1 MADQWAGA
9 LYLAPV
15 VVAALVAWAV
25 TRPGKKK
32 ASTRTDMDETG
43 DATAPVIPLS
53 RTSTYDGVERRTGSR
68 RPAAKNVT
76 KNVNKNP
83 ANAHPTLL
91 HAALSSH
98 LSAVSRPSRNASN
111 ATTAASAAN
120 AAGLAAFNSARLV
133 SSRRPT
139 RIPRRPSHR
148 CPRKP

>member
-1 MADQWAGA
+1 M
-9 LYLAPV
+9 
-15 VVAALVAWAV
+15 
-25 TRPGKKK
+25 
-32 ASTRTDMDETG
+32 
-43 DATAPVIPLS
+43 APVIPLS
-53 RTSTYDGVERRTGSR
+53 RTTAYDGVERRTGRR
-68 RPAAKNVT
+68 RPAAKPTTNVT
-76 KNVNKNP
+76 KNGTKNA
-83 ANAHPTLL
+83 ANAHPTLF

-120 AAGLAAFNSARLV
+120 AAGLAAFNSSRLV

>member
-15 VVAALVAWAV
+15 VVAAIVAWVV

-32 ASTRTDMDETG
+32 AASPDS
-43 DATAPVIPLS
+43 DASLAPVIPLS
-53 RTSTYDGVERRTGSR
+53 RLTYDGVERRTGSR
-68 RPAAKNVT
+68 RPV
-76 KNVNKNP
+76 P
-83 ANAHPTLL
+83 ATAHPTLF

-98 LSAVSRPSRNASN
+98 LTAVSRPARNVAN
-111 ATTAASAAN
+111 AAN
-120 AAGLAAFNSARLV
+120 AASLAAFQSARLV

-139 RIPRRPSHR
+139 RIPRRPSHQ

>member
-15 VVAALVAWAV
+15 VVAAIVAWVV

-32 ASTRTDMDETG
+32 ANSPDSPDS
-43 DATAPVIPLS
+43 DASLAPVIPLS
-53 RTSTYDGVERRTGSR
+53 RTTYEGVERRIGSR
-68 RPAAKNVT
+68 RPV
-76 KNVNKNP
+76 P
-83 ANAHPTLL
+83 ATAHPTLF

-98 LSAVSRPSRNASN
+98 LTAVSRPARNAAN
-111 ATTAASAAN
+111 AASAAS
-120 AAGLAAFNSARLV
+120 LAAFQSARLL

-139 RIPRRPSHR
+139 RIPRRPSHQ

>member
-1 MADQWAGA
+1 VAAQWAGA

-15 VVAALVAWAV
+15 VVAAIVAWAV

-32 ASTRTDMDETG
+32 ASTRTDMGETG
-43 DATAPVIPLS
+43 DSVAPVIPLS
-53 RTSTYDGVERRTGSR
+53 RTTAYDGVERRTGSR
-68 RPAAKNVT
+68 RPAT
-76 KNVNKNP
+76 KN
-83 ANAHPTLL
+83 ATYAHPTLF

-98 LSAVSRPSRNASN
+98 LSAVARPSRDASN
-111 ATTAASAAN
+111 ATTAAGAAN

>member
-15 VVAALVAWAV
+15 VVAAIVAWVV

-32 ASTRTDMDETG
+32 ASSGEPL
-43 DATAPVIPLS
+43 AQVIPLP
-53 RTSTYDGVERRTGSR
+53 RPTTYEGIERRTGSR
-68 RPAAKNVT
+68 RPAPVT
-76 KNVNKNP
+76 
-83 ANAHPTLL
+83 AHPTLF

-98 LSAVSRPSRNASN
+98 LTAVSRPSRNAV
-111 ATTAASAAN
+111 SAAN
-120 AAGLAAFNSARLV
+120 AASLAAFQSARLV

-139 RIPRRPSHR
+139 RIPRRPSHQ